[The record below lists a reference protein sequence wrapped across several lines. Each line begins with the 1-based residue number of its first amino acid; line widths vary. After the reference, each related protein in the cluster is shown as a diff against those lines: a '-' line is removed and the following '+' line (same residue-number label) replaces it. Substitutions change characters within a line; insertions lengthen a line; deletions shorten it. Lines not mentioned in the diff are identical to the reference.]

1 MTDMN
6 ILMAGAVVFGL
17 MVVGAILTVLEFK
30 QISKDNKPEVIEY
43 CLNMAVATGIALKPN
58 RPDSG
63 LRIPGA

>member
-30 QISKDNKPEVIEY
+30 QISKDNKPE
-43 CLNMAVATGIALKPN
+43 G
-58 RPDSG
+58 D
-63 LRIPGA
+63 